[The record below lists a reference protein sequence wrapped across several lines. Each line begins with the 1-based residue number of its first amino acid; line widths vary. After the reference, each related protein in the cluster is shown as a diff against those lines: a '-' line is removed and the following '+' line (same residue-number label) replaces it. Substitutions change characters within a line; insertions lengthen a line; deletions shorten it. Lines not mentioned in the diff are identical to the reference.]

1 MDLLIERFRKYVA
14 EIEAEDADEELIH
27 AQETPDD
34 EDDEEL
40 TELNPWH
47 NKKTGR
53 LSGPS
58 AGNVYSLSKPA
69 VKKAGIDD
77 EFAKKG
83 IATSKGNV
91 SYRFGM
97 AGTKKGC
104 GRKSVSGEKIPKKYS
119 CSKYSK
125 KYQNE
130 AESKNQKD
138 QGHPLIPSDENSPS
152 RKREKLYPGSTGLF
166 RLAHGI
172 AEDGED
178 TIHAKT
184 HVDNP
189 DDVFISLND
198 LLRLLNQLKRE
209 EDEERRLM
217 EIDNNALM
225 QKCRQLGM
233 DTRSQFFQNLVRQLD
248 LIKRA
253 QDGKLFEPSKK

>member
-1 MDLLIERFRKYVA
+1 MDLLIERFRKFVA
-14 EIEAEDADEELIH
+14 EVEAEEELIH
-27 AQETPDD
+27 DGENPDDD

-47 NKKTGR
+47 NKKTGK

-69 VKKAGIDD
+69 VDRAGWDD
-77 EFAKKG
+77 EKAKKG

-97 AGTKKGC
+97 SGTSKGC

-119 CSKYSK
+119 CSNYSK
-125 KYQNE
+125 EYKNE
-130 AESKNQKD
+130 AASKNQKD

-172 AEDGED
+172 AEDEED
-178 TIHAKT
+178 TIHDVT
-184 HVDNP
+184 NVGNR

-198 LLRLLNQLKRE
+198 LLGLLNQLKRE
-209 EDEERRLM
+209 QEEEIKLM
-217 EIDNNALM
+217 EIDNKALV

-233 DTRSQFFQNLVRQLD
+233 DTRTQFFQNLVRQLD

-253 QDGKLFEPSKK
+253 QDGKLFEPANK

>member
-1 MDLLIERFRKYVA
+1 MDLLIERFRKFVA
-14 EIEAEDADEELIH
+14 EVEAEEAEEELIH
-27 AQETPDD
+27 DVEPPDD
-34 EDDEEL
+34 DDDDEL

-47 NKKTGR
+47 DKKTGK

-69 VKKAGIDD
+69 VDRAGIDD
-77 EFAKKG
+77 ELAKKG

-104 GRKSVSGEKIPKKYS
+104 GRKSVSGDKIPKKYS
-119 CSKYSK
+119 CSNYSK
-125 KYQNE
+125 EYKNE
-130 AESKNQKD
+130 AASKNQKD

-172 AEDGED
+172 AEDEED
-178 TIHAKT
+178 TIHDVT
-184 HVDNP
+184 GVDNR

-198 LLRLLNQLKRE
+198 LLGLLNQLKRE
-209 EDEERRLM
+209 QEEEVKLM
-217 EIDNNALM
+217 EIDNKALV

-233 DTRSQFFQNLVRQLD
+233 DTRNRFFQNLVRQLD

-253 QDGKLFEPSKK
+253 QDGKLFEPAKK